1 MVAAVFAEQEL
12 EQLVTV
18 DRSLYVA
25 LSYQSLGEPRQ
36 GAERPSVPAELD
48 GMATLEPDP
57 DHAGVGKY
65 G

>member
-1 MVAAVFAEQEL
+1 VFAEQEL

-57 DHAGVGKY
+57 DHAGVGKCD
-65 G
+65 